1 MTTEQLQY
9 ELHKIDLILRP
20 HVLFV
25 NPDEY
30 NQIIKAIS
38 DLQAK
43 VKIISTNAVE
53 IGHVILIDRKQLEEY
68 GF

>member
-1 MTTEQLQY
+1 MTTEQLNQK
-9 ELHKIDLILRP
+9 LHEIDLILRP

-25 NPDEY
+25 NPDGY
-30 NQIIKAIS
+30 NQIIKAMP
-38 DLQAK
+38 DLQDK